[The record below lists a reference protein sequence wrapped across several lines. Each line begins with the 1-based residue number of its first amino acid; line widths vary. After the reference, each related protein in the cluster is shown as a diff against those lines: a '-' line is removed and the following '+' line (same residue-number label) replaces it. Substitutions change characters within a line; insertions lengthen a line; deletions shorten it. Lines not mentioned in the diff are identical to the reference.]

1 MEPMKNIP
9 VYRHSAAYAVEH
21 GELEAYKTSRVA
33 GVACRDAIEKA
44 VAKHYRDNCLNKAG
58 AREVIDEFGKERV
71 MTVLAITIRDKLYDG
86 RFSSAN
92 KAWAQAFPIEPDID
106 SWGGNRNLTL
116 VVRQTHPGLLNL
128 FCDQAK
134 AYESEKVSVREK
146 LKAAAKNAPV
156 PSTKKE
162 MERRSIERQKRDIQ
176 IKFRV
181 TADERA
187 LLERKMREAGT
198 TNMGAY
204 LRKMALDGYILR
216 LDLPELKEM
225 LSQLRYMGN
234 NVNQIAKRANEV
246 GVIDEMDIRGVSK
259 RQERMLEQMARLL
272 EKLSGLN

>member
-156 PSTKKE
+156 PSTKNE
-162 MERRSIERQKRDIQ
+162 MERGSIERQKRDIQ

>member
-162 MERRSIERQKRDIQ
+162 MDRALRIACRKSISARPLPRWNARAFPANAGMRIERSSASIRCWLRCRKPFAGSALGWMNCARRSAASR
-176 IKFRV
+176 
-181 TADERA
+181 
-187 LLERKMREAGT
+187 
-198 TNMGAY
+198 
-204 LRKMALDGYILR
+204 
-216 LDLPELKEM
+216 
-225 LSQLRYMGN
+225 S
-234 NVNQIAKRANEV
+234 
-246 GVIDEMDIRGVSK
+246 SK
-259 RQERMLEQMARLL
+259 ARMITR
-272 EKLSGLN
+272 

>member
-1 MEPMKNIP
+1 M
-9 VYRHSAAYAVEH
+9 
-21 GELEAYKTSRVA
+21 
-33 GVACRDAIEKA
+33 
-44 VAKHYRDNCLNKAG
+44 
-58 AREVIDEFGKERV
+58 
-71 MTVLAITIRDKLYDG
+71 
-86 RFSSAN
+86 
-92 KAWAQAFPIEPDID
+92 
-106 SWGGNRNLTL
+106 
-116 VVRQTHPGLLNL
+116 
-128 FCDQAK
+128 
-134 AYESEKVSVREK
+134 
-146 LKAAAKNAPV
+146 
-156 PSTKKE
+156 
-162 MERRSIERQKRDIQ
+162 
-176 IKFRV
+176 

-204 LRKMALDGYILR
+204 LR

>member
-1 MEPMKNIP
+1 M
-9 VYRHSAAYAVEH
+9 
-21 GELEAYKTSRVA
+21 
-33 GVACRDAIEKA
+33 
-44 VAKHYRDNCLNKAG
+44 
-58 AREVIDEFGKERV
+58 
-71 MTVLAITIRDKLYDG
+71 
-86 RFSSAN
+86 
-92 KAWAQAFPIEPDID
+92 
-106 SWGGNRNLTL
+106 
-116 VVRQTHPGLLNL
+116 
-128 FCDQAK
+128 
-134 AYESEKVSVREK
+134 
-146 LKAAAKNAPV
+146 
-156 PSTKKE
+156 
-162 MERRSIERQKRDIQ
+162 
-176 IKFRV
+176 

-198 TNMGAY
+198 TNMGVY